1 MVRIGLTAKVLILVL
16 VMTAGLALRLG
27 WEVLAQG
34 GRARPNLSTSAVAQ
48 KTDGDPVQSEESL
61 VCEDFADREE
71 AQEEFDSDPGAP
83 DLAALDPDSDGEV
96 CEEEFGD
103 SPGGATTGG
112 GQPGG
117 STTGALPERT
127 TPNPPPTPAPRPR
140 PSPQPSPPPP
150 PNRDVGELMNAGGPE
165 TGPVPKLPGGGCPEE
180 FPQERDRACYS

>member
-1 MVRIGLTAKVLILVL
+1 LVRMRLTAKVLILVL
-16 VMTAGLALRLG
+16 VVTAGLALRLG

-34 GRARPNLSTSAVAQ
+34 ERARPAVSTSAVAQ
-48 KTDGDPVQSEESL
+48 KSDGDPVQSEESP

-71 AQEEFDSDPGAP
+71 AQGEFDSDPGAP
-83 DLAALDPDSDGEV
+83 DLAALDPDGNGEV

-117 STTGALPERT
+117 STTSAPSERT
-127 TPNPPPTPAPRPR
+127 TPTPPPTPAPRPT
-140 PSPQPSPPPP
+140 PPPQPSPTPP
-150 PNRDVGELMNAGGPE
+150 PNQDVGELMNAGGPE
-165 TGPVPKLPGGGCPEE
+165 AGPVPKLPSGDCPKE